1 MIHVQWQVFD
11 CTTAPSPVDS
21 RAQTFTKNF
30 QEAGVFVQIV
40 FESADSRHIFVVEG
54 HHQNVQYPLNR
65 QNCAN
70 ARYTQITTQWRNY

>member
-1 MIHVQWQVFD
+1 MCSDKFL
-11 CTTAPSPVDS
+11 TALQHQ
-21 RAQTFTKNF
+21 AQLIVEHRRFTKNF

-54 HHQNVQYPLNR
+54 HHQNVEYPLNR

-70 ARYTQITTQWRNY
+70 ARYTQITTQ